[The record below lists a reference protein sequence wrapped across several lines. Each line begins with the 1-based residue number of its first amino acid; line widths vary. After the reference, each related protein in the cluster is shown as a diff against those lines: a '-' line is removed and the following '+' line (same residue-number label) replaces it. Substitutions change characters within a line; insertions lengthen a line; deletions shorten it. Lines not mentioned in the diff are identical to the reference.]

1 MMAGTFRGRMIVV
14 PRRRNVM
21 SHATALAISLAAIFA
36 RLSRY
41 GVIRF
46 DRASTVTDKNHNPTW
61 TGPPYGRTA
70 RSRVAP
76 VASAILSDSV
86 CCRKMSFISN
96 LFHLS
101 LSFHG

>member
-76 VASAILSDSV
+76 VASAFFRQRMLPEDV
-86 CCRKMSFISN
+86 GHFEPC
-96 LFHLS
+96 LS

>member
-1 MMAGTFRGRMIVV
+1 
-14 PRRRNVM
+14 M
-21 SHATALAISLAAIFA
+21 SHATAPAISLAAKFA

-46 DRASTVTDKNHNPTW
+46 DRTSTLTDKNHNMTW

-96 LFHLS
+96 LFHLF